1 MHTIERG
8 DQLEL
13 SFYNYLLAQ
22 QKREEAIYGTYIH
35 NQCNIR
41 WKPRY
46 YCKYREGEVEFDI
59 VVEVYRNGAELPHTH
74 VVFEC
79 KNYKNNIPEIYV
91 NDLSSKLS
99 RIFKHSA
106 RGIFVVS
113 SRLQSGAEKT
123 AKNSGMGIAKFDE
136 NGLDVILERKGGI
149 GIENFSL
156 RNQLIDTDEKSKP
169 LKFSAIYN
177 DRFYGSL
184 SDLLTG
190 LVPSLQ
196 SKPPLRDQ
204 NPATAPF
211 VSDTDI
217 ASAVNDLLLKG
228 NYQAGEVD
236 LTKICDQISV
246 ELSFQDEDQWDSHG
260 NEILGHADFERRII
274 SVNRHENKHRERFTI
289 AHEIGHFCL
298 EHDRYLRSE
307 PVIRSDFF
315 KEDENESKF
324 DYDRLEIQANKF
336 ASHLLMPDT
345 AFRMKVREIR
355 RTLDLRN
362 RGYGD
367 VYVDDQPGNQQAYWE
382 LLNRLSTH
390 FNVSKQA
397 VELRLKNT
405 IGVTDKRTRGGW
417 SSISDEIKAPLG
429 GKSN

>member
-1 MHTIERG
+1 MHNVAKG
-8 DQLEL
+8 DELEL
-13 SFYNYLLAQ
+13 KLLKFLSD
-22 QKREEAIYGTYIH
+22 QKARGELLCGGYPAELCRINPKGLYWHPNRGAYI
-35 NQCNIR
+35 
-41 WKPRY
+41 
-46 YCKYREGEVEFDI
+46 EFDLVI
-59 VVEVYRNGAELPHTH
+59 EFKLKNSEEVHSYI
-74 VVFEC
+74 VFEC
-79 KNYKNNIPEIYV
+79 KNYKGKIPVGEAEKFSYS
-91 NDLSSKLS
+91 LSSV
-99 RIFKHSA
+99 FKNNSK
-106 RGIFVVS
+106 GIIVVQS
-113 SRLQSGAEKT
+113 GLQSGAEET
-123 AKNSGMGIAKFDE
+123 AKKTGIAIAKLDE
-136 NGLDVILERKGGI
+136 SGLQFIIHRSSSILNKQEFIKRDFYSNNKD
-149 GIENFSL
+149 N
-156 RNQLIDTDEKSKP
+156 KP
-169 LKFSAIYN
+169 LKFSSYYN
-177 DRFYGSL
+177 DRFYGSM
-184 SDLLTG
+184 SDLLNA

-211 VSDTDI
+211 ISDTDI

-274 SVNRHENKHRERFTI
+274 LVNRHENKHRERFTI

-307 PVIRSDFF
+307 PVIKRDFF

-355 RTLDLRN
+355 KTLDMRN

-417 SSISDEIKAPLG
+417 SSISDEIKAPSG